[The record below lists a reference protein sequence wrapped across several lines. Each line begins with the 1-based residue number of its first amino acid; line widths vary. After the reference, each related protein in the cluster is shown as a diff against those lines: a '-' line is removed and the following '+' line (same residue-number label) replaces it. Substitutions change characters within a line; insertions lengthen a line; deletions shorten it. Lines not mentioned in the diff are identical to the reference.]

1 MTANDLNLPEDM
13 SESGAVQLIGIAIP
27 TLRELRAA
35 TLACLATAASGEADA
50 VDALREA
57 GYAGGDAI
65 YAAFEHWLSET
76 AQMLPESE
84 IRSGTAADLALD
96 YFGDR
101 VAEYFRAAGWGLL
114 EFSPEQNE
122 GVATLS
128 LDNGWEVN
136 PGAGET
142 KPSCHVT
149 TGMLAA
155 FFGRVAGYP
164 VAVMETECSS
174 AGAERC
180 RFLLGNTEVMTFKW
194 EQLG

>member
-1 MTANDLNLPEDM
+1 M
-13 SESGAVQLIGIAIP
+13 SQDAAVQLIGIAIP

-35 TLACLATAASGEADA
+35 TLACLARAASGEADA

-57 GYAGGDAI
+57 GYAGGEAI
-65 YAAFEHWLSET
+65 YGAFVHWLSET
-76 AQMLPESE
+76 AQVNPESE
-84 IRSGTAADLALD
+84 SRSGQAADLALD
-96 YFGDR
+96 DFGDR
-101 VAEYFRAAGWGLL
+101 VARYFRAAGWGLL
-114 EFSPEQNE
+114 EFAPEQDA

-128 LDNGWEVN
+128 IEKGWEVD
-136 PGAGET
+136 PEAAEA

-149 TGMLAA
+149 TGMVAA

-164 VAVMETECSS
+164 VAVMETECCS
-174 AGAERC
+174 AGADRC

>member
-1 MTANDLNLPEDM
+1 MTNNELDFADDM
-13 SESGAVQLIGIAIP
+13 SKDTTVQLIGIAVP

-35 TLACLATAASGEADA
+35 TLSTLATTTSGEADA

-57 GYAGGDAI
+57 GYAGGEAVYD
-65 YAAFEHWLSET
+65 AFEHWLSEA
-76 AQMLPESE
+76 AQAGTEPVS
-84 IRSGTAADLALD
+84 RSGAAAELALD
-96 YFGDR
+96 DFGDR
-101 VAEYFRAAGWGLL
+101 VARYFRAAGWGLL
-114 EFSPEQNE
+114 EFAAEQDS
-122 GVATLS
+122 GVATVS
-128 LDNGWEVN
+128 IENGWEVDVE
-136 PGAGET
+136 ARES

-164 VAVMETECSS
+164 VAVLETECCS
-174 AGAERC
+174 AGADRC